1 MSITDELLGEVKA
14 PSLGVTDELLSKYPQ
29 SLSASTGKTP
39 KSGVDVMDDSGKAL
53 PLMTILKGSA
63 FPDVE
68 KKLDFYSQ
76 ETGIPR
82 ARWGTMA
89 GNIVYADPKTNQYFR
104 AEPSVVN
111 ASDVIDAWQR
121 ATKWMASQ
129 VGPTVPGVAGG
140 VVGAAMGPTPAS
152 IPAAGATAAGVDL
165 VRQGIGNMM
174 LEGDQTAP
182 WADPNALLNA
192 GGQGLAAAAG
202 QGLAVGINKAITS
215 NPLKVSPYDRA
226 RATDP
231 ATLAAARQA
240 KREASDQGVDLTF
253 GQSTNLRSGLSSERQ
268 LARDPASMDTMDQF
282 YQKQRGQIGEAATK
296 YIDDLSPVQSV
307 DEGVNAMRGGAEAT
321 INSAKTARS
330 AAAKPEYDKVM
341 GLAIPDEE
349 LAALKSDAVIARA
362 LRYVRGNTAYQREIT
377 GLPDSSMKVLDLAKR
392 RIDDQIGVAQRAGNN
407 NEARLLTGAKSDLV
421 AKLDS
426 LIPDYKPAR
435 EAFAG
440 MSPAIDEMQSGIVG
454 SLANKEGVERIS
466 EIRNLF
472 NANLSNPAAVGKA
485 RAAFESAGKGD
496 QWNAGLATYLR
507 DALDAASKTDKGL
520 SAQRLV
526 TSVYGD
532 SRQKALIKEAM
543 TPQQFD
549 GFTRLMNV
557 IQHVARSLPEGSPTA
572 TDTIG
577 GQALRDQFGKPLK
590 VAKDAVNMKF
600 GDALFD
606 WKTRKMSDAG
616 MEKLAKAVTDPNS
629 IEQLKKLRMLD
640 PRSEKALVAASQLL
654 GITAV
659 GSSGLR
665 DPADRVPEA
674 MKQDRQ
680 QP

>member
-29 SLSASTGKTP
+29 SLSAPTAKIDRTQIPDIADDP
-39 KSGVDVMDDSGKAL
+39 KMAVPLFTVLKAS
-53 PLMTILKGSA
+53 I

-68 KKLDFYSQ
+68 KKLDYLAQ
-76 ETGIPR
+76 ETGIDR
-82 ARWGTMA
+82 RRWGVVD
-89 GNIVYADPKTNQYFR
+89 GNIVYADPQTNRYVR
-104 AEPSVVN
+104 AVPSVSN
-111 ASDVIDAWQR
+111 SRGVIDAWQR
-121 ATKWMASQ
+121 ATKWAADQ
-129 VGPTVPGVAGG
+129 VGPTAPGVAGG
-140 VVGAAMGPTPAS
+140 IAGTLAGPTPAS
-152 IPAAGATAAGVDL
+152 IPIAGGVAAVTDVG
-165 VRQGIGNMM
+165 RQAIGNMM
-174 LEGDQTAP
+174 LDGDQSGLSDID
-182 WADPNALLNA
+182 WMNSL
-192 GGQGLAAAAG
+192 GQGLLASAG
-202 QGLAVGINKAITS
+202 QGVAVGINKAITS

-240 KREASDQGVDLTF
+240 KQEASDQGVDLTF

-268 LARDPASMDTMDQF
+268 LARDPASMDTMNQF

-296 YIDDLSPVQSV
+296 YIDNLSPVQSV
-307 DEGVNAMRGGAEAT
+307 DEGVSAMRGGAEAT

-349 LAALKSDAVIARA
+349 MAALKSDAVIARA
-362 LRYVRGNTAYQREIT
+362 LKYVRGNTAYQREIT

-426 LIPDYKPAR
+426 LIPEYKPAR

-454 SLANKEGVERIS
+454 SLANKEGIERIS
-466 EIRNLF
+466 EIRNIF

-557 IQHVARSLPEGSPTA
+557 IQHAARSLPEGSPTA
-572 TDTIG
+572 TDTMG
-577 GQALRDQFGKPLK
+577 GQALRDQFGKPLR